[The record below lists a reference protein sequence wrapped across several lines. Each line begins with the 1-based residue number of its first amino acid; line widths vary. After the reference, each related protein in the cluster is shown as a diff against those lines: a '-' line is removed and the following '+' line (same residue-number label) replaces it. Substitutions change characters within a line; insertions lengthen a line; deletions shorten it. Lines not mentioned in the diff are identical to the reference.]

1 MKGEAFGPGLF
12 GSRAVSLTAIS
23 DEGTEVQSH
32 VWGCAAS
39 VAETEREKAR
49 EDLEKKISADASWNP
64 GLTT

>member
-1 MKGEAFGPGLF
+1 MGPERL
-12 GSRAVSLTAIS
+12 GSWAGSLTAIS
-23 DEGTEVQSH
+23 DEGTEVQSR

-49 EDLEKKISADASWNP
+49 EDLENKISADASWNP